1 MAGADEVQLLIPAI
15 WPKAAASVMLAAA
28 PLSKDE
34 TPMTATPAAPGN
46 EFKRGWTVLLAGF
59 FGTMC
64 GASPLPF
71 NVLGLLFAPLNAEFG
86 WTRAQ
91 VSIGITIFGIVASLM
106 APVFGGAADRF
117 GVRRVALFSLTA
129 FSFCFAALYFTPPS
143 LLGFY
148 ALWFAIGL
156 IGIGSTP
163 VTWSRAI
170 SMWFVAN
177 RGLALGIMLLGTSAA
192 GFLVPKLAGAV
203 LQEFGWREMFPVVA
217 LLPLLVALPICF
229 FLFREPRVDEI
240 PPVLTTANGA
250 VAGHTLAEA
259 RKTRQFWLLLSS
271 ILLIALA
278 YGGAHIHMIP
288 IVMDH
293 GLTVDSA
300 TSMMGVVALGLLCGR
315 LGVGLLLD
323 RYWGPAVAF
332 PVLCL
337 PAVACFLLMGTDGS
351 LSILIPAAFLLGFAA
366 GAESD
371 LIAFLAARYF
381 GMAHFGRIYGFLY
394 MPFGIGSAV
403 SPIFYG
409 LTRDRTGSYDG
420 MLMVA
425 AVMFV
430 VGAGLLLLLGRY
442 PDSPGSSR
450 DADLVP
456 A

>member
-1 MAGADEVQLLIPAI
+1 
-15 WPKAAASVMLAAA
+15 
-28 PLSKDE
+28 
-34 TPMTATPAAPGN
+34 MTQPEQS
-46 EFKRGWTVLLAGF
+46 EFQMGWKVLLAGF
-59 FGTMC
+59 LGTMC

-71 NVLGLLFAPLNAEFG
+71 NVLGLLFAPLNTEFG

-91 VSIGITIFGIVASLM
+91 VSIGITIFGLVASLM
-106 APVFGGAADRF
+106 APVFGGAADRY
-117 GVRRVALFSLTA
+117 GVRRVALFSLAA
-129 FSFCFAALYFTPPS
+129 FSVSFAALYFTPPS
-143 LLGFY
+143 LAGFY
-148 ALWFAIGL
+148 ALWFVIGL

-177 RGLALGIMLLGTSAA
+177 RGLALGMMLLGTSAA
-192 GFLVPKLAGAV
+192 GFVVPKIAGYV
-203 LQEFGWREMFPVVA
+203 LQTYGWREIFPVVA

-229 FLFREPRVDEI
+229 ALFREPRIDER
-240 PPVLTTANGA
+240 PGALSTTDGKLIGKTLSEA
-250 VAGHTLAEA
+250 V
-259 RKTRQFWLLLSS
+259 RTRQFWLLLSS

-293 GLTVDSA
+293 GLDLNSA
-300 TSMMGVVALGLLCGR
+300 TSMMGIVALGLLCGR

-337 PAVACFLLMGTDGS
+337 PALACYLLMGTDGAM
-351 LSILIPAAFLLGFAA
+351 SILIPAAFLLGFAA

-381 GMAHFGRIYGFLY
+381 GMAHFGKIYGCLY
-394 MPFGIGSAV
+394 MPFGIGSAI

-409 LTRDRTGSYDG
+409 ITRDRTGSYDG
-420 MLMVA
+420 MLMLA
-425 AVMFV
+425 AAMFV
-430 VGAGLLLLLGRY
+430 VGASLLLLLGRY
-442 PDSPGSSR
+442 PERRSKGEGV
-450 DADLVP
+450 AHGEP
-456 A
+456 ARI

>member
-1 MAGADEVQLLIPAI
+1 MPNDLHGPATRNEG
-15 WPKAAASVMLAAA
+15 KKTLTQSAQS
-28 PLSKDE
+28 
-34 TPMTATPAAPGN
+34 
-46 EFKRGWTVLLAGF
+46 EFKMGWKVLLAGF
-59 FGTMC
+59 LGTMC

-71 NVLGLLFAPLNAEFG
+71 NVLGLLFQPLDAEFG

-91 VSIGITIFGIVASLM
+91 VSIGITIFGLVASLM

-117 GVRRVALFSLTA
+117 GVRRVALFSLAA
-129 FSFCFAALYFTPPS
+129 FSISFAALSLTPAS
-143 LLGFY
+143 LTGFY
-148 ALWFAIGL
+148 ALWFIVGL

-177 RGLALGIMLLGTSAA
+177 RGLALGMMLLGTSAA
-192 GFLVPKLAGAV
+192 GFVVPKIAGYV
-203 LQEFGWREMFPVVA
+203 LQTYGWREIFPIVA
-217 LLPLLVALPICF
+217 MLPLLIALPVCF
-229 FLFREPRVDEI
+229 ALFREPRAEER
-240 PPVLTTANGA
+240 PAVLTSSDGKLI
-250 VAGHTLAEA
+250 GKTLNESV
-259 RKTRQFWLLLSS
+259 RTRQFWLLLAS

-293 GLTVDSA
+293 GLDLDGA

-315 LGVGLLLD
+315 LGVGFLLD
-323 RYWGPAVAF
+323 RFWGPAVAF

-337 PAVACFLLMGTDGS
+337 PALACFLLMGTGGS
-351 LSILIPAAFLLGFAA
+351 MSILIPAAFLLGFAA

-381 GMAHFGRIYGFLY
+381 GMAHFGKIYGFLY
-394 MPFGIGSAV
+394 MPFGIGSAI

-409 LTRDRTGSYDG
+409 ITRDRTGSYDG

-430 VGAGLLLLLGRY
+430 TGAALLLLLGRY
-442 PDSPGSSR
+442 PAQNPEEQPHGE
-450 DADLVP
+450 P
-456 A
+456 ARI